1 MRMGPWCME
10 SVPFCQTL
18 ESVSQYE
25 ACDSSVCVN
34 METVT
39 SNVTRRSWDNLQEIT
54 QSLSDTLLITVDAHA
69 SVGE

>member
-10 SVPFCQTL
+10 SVPLRQTP

-25 ACDSSVCVN
+25 ACDSWVCVN

-39 SNVTRRSWDNLQEIT
+39 SSVTRRSWDNLREIT
-54 QSLSDTLLITVDAHA
+54 QSLSDTLLITIDVHT